1 MDVCSFYSVLSS
13 FVIFEEDRDF
23 FLFCNIYTFLSS
35 FTMFNIDD
43 DHMKEFIR
51 LRALVRGL
59 MHM

>member
-1 MDVCSFYSVLSS
+1 MCGAAYTLSS

-35 FTMFNIDD
+35 FTMLNIDD
-43 DHMKEFIR
+43 DRMKEFIR